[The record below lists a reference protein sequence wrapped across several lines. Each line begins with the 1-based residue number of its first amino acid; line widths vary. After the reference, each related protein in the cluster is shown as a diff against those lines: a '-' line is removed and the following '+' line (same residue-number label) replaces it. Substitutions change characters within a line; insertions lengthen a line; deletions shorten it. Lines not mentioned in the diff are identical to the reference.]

1 MSDISVTL
9 DSDRFAWQQVS
20 QRSLLFQSAVSQGTR
35 VLVQSVTLDIRLLN
49 STMFSKYAEFAS
61 GTSVYLPST
70 LFIEHGRFIS

>member
-1 MSDISVTL
+1 
-9 DSDRFAWQQVS
+9 
-20 QRSLLFQSAVSQGTR
+20 VSQGTR